1 MRAAKMHD
9 TIKFLWAVLAQLG
22 FNGRLKASV
31 ASLIVGVGNLLGV
44 GAMKGAPRM
53 LKERDAGVLIAED
66 FRDGGVCII
75 DFGIHIED
83 NVACVGENRNAM
95 AEYFHILGLHVFYV

>member
-9 TIKFLWAVLAQLG
+9 TIKPLRAVLAQLG

-31 ASLIVGVGNLLGV
+31 ASLIVGVGDLLGV
-44 GAMKGAPRM
+44 GTMEGAPRV
-53 LKERDAGVLIAED
+53 LEERDARMLVAKD
-66 FRDGGVCII
+66 FRDCGVRIK

-83 NVACVGENRNAM
+83 NVACV
-95 AEYFHILGLHVFYV
+95 AECDG